1 MHVFR
6 FFCALFVL
14 AAVYCGSREALP
26 VEQEPADSACI
37 QICEETLS
45 EYAEIELGESVL
57 AASEVQSS
65 FLSAVKCDFG
75 WSYDQYR
82 KQASRFAM
90 GCRPPPE
97 CSDSTLRLVI

>member
-6 FFCALFVL
+6 FCCALIVL

-26 VEQEPADSACI
+26 VDQETGDAACI

-45 EYAEIELGESVL
+45 EYAEIELEESVL
-57 AASEVQSS
+57 AASEGQSS
-65 FLSAVKCDFG
+65 FLPAVKCDFG
-75 WSYDQYR
+75 WDYDQN
-82 KQASRFAM
+82 QEPAPQFAM

-97 CSDSTLRLVI
+97 RSDDLRLLVI